1 MEEQNQTLNEVQANE
16 SSEQSTVNTQTSAEN
31 KEGVVE
37 FKKPYTFEGK
47 EYTSIDLSG
56 IDDLSGNDLLEADKI
71 YSASGQF
78 SPVPELTLAYTF
90 AIASRATKLPLE
102 FFNNL
107 PAREALKVKNEVIRF
122 LNDSEL

>member
-1 MEEQNQTLNEVQANE
+1 MEEQIQTLNEVQANE
-16 SSEQSTVNTQTSAEN
+16 SSEQLAINTQTSAEN

-37 FKKPYTFEGK
+37 FKKTYTFEGK

-102 FFNNL
+102 FFYNL
-107 PAREALKVKNEVIRF
+107 PAREALKVKNEVVRF
-122 LNDSEL
+122 LNV

>member
-1 MEEQNQTLNEVQANE
+1 MEEQQIQTLNEEVE
-16 SSEQSTVNTQTSAEN
+16 TKEISEQPADTQSPTE

-37 FKKPYTFEGK
+37 FKKPYIFEGK

-107 PAREALKVKNEVIRF
+107 PAREALKVKNEVVRF
-122 LNDSEL
+122 LNV